1 MVDWNKDIE
10 IKIWKVGES
19 FLKKTKGW
27 VNAKGEEILNSG
39 IRRIEYKA
47 EDGKDHF
54 CFAKRDGSIY
64 GGIEECGKVRNKVTI
79 DWLKPIEVKIWG
91 ALDWT
96 PAACHTLYSGK
107 DGFREVK
114 IFDSNELLHTYP
126 RVSEDGKIWSFD
138 NQIGLVRNKRT
149 VDDNTKKINQK
160 PDNRAVFYFERKGDI
175 YTLTGWKNVMSVGD
189 IEKKYGKDI
198 CKAYIGD
205 HTQPYFTQEIYNSL
219 PSDIVV
225 SVRQNKSFFLE
236 SGDVISKEDYKLIV
250 DSCKQAGE
258 RLSKLIRDS
267 KKPEKIEVKI

>member
-27 VNAKGEEILNSG
+27 VNAKSNEVLHDST
-39 IRRIEYKA
+39 RCVEYKA

-79 DWLKPIEVKIWG
+79 DWGKPIEVNIWG
-91 ALDWT
+91 VLEWT
-96 PAACHTLYSGK
+96 PAACYTLHAGN

-126 RVSEDGKIWSFD
+126 RVSEDGKVWSFD

-160 PDNRAVFYFERKGDI
+160 PDNRAVFYFERKGDV
-175 YTLTGWKNVMSVGD
+175 YTLKGWKNVMSWCE
-189 IEKKYGKDI
+189 IEQKYGKSVALD
-198 CKAYIGD
+198 YWSRNIG
-205 HTQPYFTQEIYNSL
+205 IG
-219 PSDIVV
+219 
-225 SVRQNKSFFLE
+225 FLE
-236 SGDVISKEDYKLIV
+236 FTRDSNKYVLINNKGEMLKELNKCDAFTKDEYKNIV
-250 DSCKQAGE
+250 ARLKKAGE

-267 KKPEKIEVKI
+267 KKPEKIEVVI